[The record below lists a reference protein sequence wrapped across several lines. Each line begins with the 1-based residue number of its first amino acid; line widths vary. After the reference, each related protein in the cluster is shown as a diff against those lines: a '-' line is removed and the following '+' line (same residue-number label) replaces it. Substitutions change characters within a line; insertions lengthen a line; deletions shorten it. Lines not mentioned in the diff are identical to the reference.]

1 MVNIA
6 FDHFTPGLSLLGG
19 PMIGLSATLLI
30 LGGALFGIGWGI
42 GRFCPGPA
50 GTALGAGFM
59 PAAWFVAAM
68 LAGMGLH
75 GRYLSTLFVSKE
87 RRQ

>member
-6 FDHFTPGLSLLGG
+6 FDHFTAGLSLMGG
-19 PMIGLSATLLI
+19 LLIGLSATLLI
-30 LGGALFGIGWGI
+30 VGGALFGIGGGI
-42 GRFCPGPA
+42 GGFCAGPA
-50 GTALGAGFM
+50 VTALGDGFM

-75 GRYLSTLFVSKE
+75 DRCLSTLFASKE